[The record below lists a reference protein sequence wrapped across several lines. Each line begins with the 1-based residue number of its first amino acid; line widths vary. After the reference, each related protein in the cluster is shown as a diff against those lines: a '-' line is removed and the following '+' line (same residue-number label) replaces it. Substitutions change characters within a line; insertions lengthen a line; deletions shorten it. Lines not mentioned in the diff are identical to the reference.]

1 MVSDCVKVASFC
13 LPCDCR
19 IPVFPADLAAVAAAA
34 SDEGFAVGL
43 ITALTRSESVTG
55 STLSGR
61 AASGSIG
68 EFKDISL
75 LANVGR
81 ITMSGIHEETC
92 VPRIS
97 CDSHVSHVSYV
108 PHTAVRMFRKF
119 RITNRRLNVM
129 RRADGDVND

>member
-1 MVSDCVKVASFC
+1 MVSGCVKVALFC
-13 LPCDCR
+13 LRDCG
-19 IPVFPADLAAVAAAA
+19 IPVFSADLAAVAAAA
-34 SDEGFAVGL
+34 SGEGSAAGL
-43 ITALTRSESVTG
+43 MTALTRSESVTG

-61 AASGSIG
+61 TASGSIG